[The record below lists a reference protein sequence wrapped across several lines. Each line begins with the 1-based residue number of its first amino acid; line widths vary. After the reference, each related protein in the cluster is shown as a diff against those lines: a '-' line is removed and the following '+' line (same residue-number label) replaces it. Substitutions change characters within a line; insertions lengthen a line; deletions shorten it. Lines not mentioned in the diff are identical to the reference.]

1 MDMKIR
7 SILGL
12 LFLLASQLSATNAG
26 LGTVDQPVNLG
37 AESDPSRIPLGPV
50 AVESNYNYGLGPA
63 ISAPRPSLHGAME
76 WEKGSILDQN
86 LASVFGIT
94 VSNHDAP
101 QTPVEIRVKSWPRPE
116 YSPYT
121 KEQVVAA
128 VIHCVLRS
136 TRGTLKHPI
145 DIRVLADSADDAK
158 LLEKFSGEYV
168 NSVVDPD
175 DLPEKPTPVHGC
187 ALETDDNGVT
197 WVVFSDRAN
206 AAKPT
211 AAPVFMPFRLG
222 GEAGPDLPTWLL
234 LPVWP
239 GTGVSRVDSLAILG
253 QPYPLFYDRFKPS
266 TGDGPEVNCLF
277 AGKTDTPLDSFRVSD
292 GEAFEALY
300 QYPAVDSETLSASI
314 LALVIS
320 AAPAN
325 DKPLSVTLRTEK
337 NAPHDWLEDFQSC
350 EGWETEAT
358 PVMAAGKAVGERI
371 ELRASFAWDAA
382 AAKLSRGS
390 LPKVAAARTITGQL
404 VLTAG
409 DVPEEAEDGLPET
422 P

>member
-1 MDMKIR
+1 MKT
-7 SILGL
+7 SFLILVMGC
-12 LFLLASQLSATNAG
+12 LALPLHATNAG

-37 AESDPSRIPLGPV
+37 AQADPSRIPLGPV

-101 QTPVEIRVKSWPRPE
+101 QTPVEIRVKGWPRPE

-121 KEQVVAA
+121 KEQVVASL
-128 VIHCVLRS
+128 IHCVLRS

-145 DIRVLADSADDAK
+145 DIRILADSSDDAK
-158 LLEKFSGEYV
+158 RLEKYSGEYV

-175 DLPEKPTPVHGC
+175 DLPEKPTPVPGC
-187 ALETDDNGVT
+187 VLETDSNGVT
-197 WVVFSDRAN
+197 WVVFPDRAD
-206 AAKPT
+206 AAKPA

-239 GTGVSRVDSLAILG
+239 GTGVSRADSLAILG

-266 TGDGPEVNCLF
+266 TGGGPEVNCLF
-277 AGKTDTPLDSFRVSD
+277 AGKSGPTLDSFRVVD
-292 GEAFEALY
+292 GETFEAIY
-300 QYPAVDSETLSASI
+300 QYPMVDSETLSASI

-320 AAPAN
+320 AAPS
-325 DKPLSVTLRTEK
+325 DEKPLSVILRTGK
-337 NAPHDWLEDFQSC
+337 SAPHDWLEDFQSC
-350 EGWETEAT
+350 EGWETEVT
-358 PVMAAGKAVGERI
+358 PDMAAGKAVGERI

-382 AAKLSRGS
+382 AARLSRGA
-390 LPKVAAARTITGQL
+390 LPKVAAARTITGQV

-409 DVPEEAEDGLPET
+409 EVTEKVDDGLPEQ